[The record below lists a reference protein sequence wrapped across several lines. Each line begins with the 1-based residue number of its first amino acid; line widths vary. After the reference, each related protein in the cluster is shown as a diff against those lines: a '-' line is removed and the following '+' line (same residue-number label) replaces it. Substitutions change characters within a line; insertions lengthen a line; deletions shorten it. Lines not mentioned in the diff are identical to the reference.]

1 MTEGFGHRLRRLLR
15 PGDPAAL
22 TLAEF
27 FDRHYY
33 PHALATKRRP
43 RYDLLIFN
51 RHLRE
56 GLGQRPLAGIGAQDL
71 DSWLRDHLL
80 AGYAPGTV
88 NKHIFLINRLFNLA
102 RHWGLIGNAPGGP
115 RQKRLP
121 MGDYRQR
128 FATAAELQSLI
139 AACRADGHLHLDSFV
154 QLLILT
160 GARSSEAR
168 LARWRDVDLPGRV
181 WTVPIS
187 KNGRARRIVLS
198 TAALRLLAELHGR
211 NIAARLPVSV
221 DDPLFV
227 NPRTRKPYHS
237 FHQAWDR
244 ARKAAAM
251 EGLRLHDLRHT
262 FASLLIN
269 NGATIYEVQKLLG
282 HHHVSMTERYA
293 HLMPDTLRRRVEIIP
308 AALGRAAAAMA
319 PRSVPQPATG
329 TMQRS

>member
-1 MTEGFGHRLRRLLR
+1 MAEGLGHRLRRLLR
-15 PGDPAAL
+15 PGGDGPGL

-27 FDRHYY
+27 FDQHYY

-43 RYDLLIFN
+43 RYDLLIFD
-51 RHLRE
+51 RHLRP
-56 GLGQRPLAGIGAQDL
+56 GLGQRPLTSIGAQDL
-71 DSWLRDHLL
+71 DAWLRDHLV

-102 RHWGLIGNAPGGP
+102 RHWGMIDAAPGGP
-115 RQKRLP
+115 RLKRLP

-128 FATAAELQSLI
+128 FATTAELQALM
-139 AACRADGHLHLDSFV
+139 AACRADGHPHLDPFV
-154 QLLILT
+154 RLLILT

-168 LARWRDVDLPGRV
+168 LARWRDVDMPGRV
-181 WTVPIS
+181 WTVPVS

-198 TAALRLLAELHGR
+198 SAALSLLAEIHGR
-211 NIAARLPVSV
+211 NIALRLPVSV

-227 NPRTRKPYHS
+227 NPRTRRAYHS
-237 FHQAWDR
+237 FHAAWDR

-308 AALGRAAAAMA
+308 AALGKAAAARMA
-319 PRSVPQPATG
+319 PPGAA
-329 TMQRS
+329 